1 MRTGLEARRA
11 MLVLKKPIG
20 SHMAAAGVHRQE
32 GIGMSNSGESVA
44 GRIAASSRDALAAL
58 SITARKTMGDRIHDV
73 VAQACRAGE
82 KDVSMR
88 EIQLRLNQST
98 GVYMDMSSISARV
111 NALVCANRL
120 VRDKEHTR
128 PCSVTGKQ
136 IEPLSVPPVQA
147 RLCA

>member
-1 MRTGLEARRA
+1 
-11 MLVLKKPIG
+11 MLNDGDSAP
-20 SHMAAAGVHRQE
+20 AGV
-32 GIGMSNSGESVA
+32 A
-44 GRIAASSRDALAAL
+44 GSSRDALAAV
-58 SITARKTMGDRIHDV
+58 SMTARKTMGDRIHDV
-73 VAQACRAGE
+73 VVQACRAGE
-82 KDVSMR
+82 KDLSMR

-111 NALVCANRL
+111 NALVCSHRL
-120 VRDKEHTR
+120 VRDKENPR